1 MDASGLDGASLQV
14 GGRTVPVAKSVSGA
28 RIVSLA
34 EVFREAF
41 GEQYRKHDSAWQ
53 CLACV
58 TPIDR
63 QANDNGVFVTG
74 GDSFVHPDDIALAQ
88 EDTAWMG
95 DLAELPRMH

>member
-1 MDASGLDGASLQV
+1 MPLRDASGLDGASFQV

-34 EVFREAF
+34 DVFREAF

-63 QANDNGVFVTG
+63 QGLGRSAEN
-74 GDSFVHPDDIALAQ
+74 AL
-88 EDTAWMG
+88 
-95 DLAELPRMH
+95 RH